1 MLAANKPE
9 GRPPRATLS
18 PLQVSLFSHA
28 VAQYIHAQ
36 RDKYYEQGKRLTLD
50 DTWSR
55 YFPAIDLKRVRILE
69 PGRERVGSPPFYADL
84 EQLGFVNLPNFTS
97 MGAITFDDV
106 VVFHE
111 PLAPPHVFHE
121 LVHVTQYRLLGIE
134 EFARLYVR
142 GYLHGGYEG
151 TPLEM
156 CAYQLGER
164 FVVGGPGF
172 DVEAEV
178 KAWIAAKRL

>member
-1 MLAANKPE
+1 MLSANKGE

-18 PLQVSLFSHA
+18 PLQIQLFSHA

-36 RDKYYEQGKRLTLD
+36 RDKYYGEGKRLAFG

-55 YFPAIDLKRVRILE
+55 YFQAVDLKRVRILE
-69 PGRERVGSPPFYADL
+69 PGRERVGNPPFYADL
-84 EQLGFVNLPNFTS
+84 EQLGFVDLPNFTS

-111 PLAPPHVFHE
+111 ALNPQLVFHE

-142 GYLHGGYEG
+142 GYLHGGYDG

-156 CAYQLGER
+156 CAYQLDGR
-164 FVVGGPGF
+164 FIMGGPGF

-178 KAWIAAKRL
+178 KAWIDGKRF

>member
-55 YFPAIDLKRVRILE
+55 YFPAIELKRGRILE
-69 PGRERVGSPPFYADL
+69 PGRERVDNPPFYADL

-111 PLAPPHVFHE
+111 PLEPPLVFHE